1 MSNIQVQTQVLLD
14 TAEKMKSINSNMT
27 EELDEIT
34 REINNL
40 EADWKGD
47 ASSEIRSAINALK
60 PKMEQYRDVVN
71 DYAQYLINTAN
82 NWGDSES
89 AIQSKAETFK

>member
-1 MSNIQVQTQVLLD
+1 MANIQVQTQVLFD

-27 EELDEIT
+27 EKLEEIT

-47 ASSEIRSAINALK
+47 ASSEIRTAINALK
-60 PKMEQYRDVVN
+60 LKVEEYRAVV
-71 DYAQYLINTAN
+71 DSYAKHLITTARN
-82 NWGDSES
+82 YES
-89 AIQSKAETFK
+89 NETTIQSKAETFK

>member
-1 MSNIQVQTQVLLD
+1 MADIQVQTQVLID
-14 TAEKMKSINSNMT
+14 TAQKLKSINSNMT
-27 EELDEIT
+27 EKLEEIT

-60 PKMEQYRDVVN
+60 PTVETYREAIAK
-71 DYAQYLINTAN
+71 YAQHLETAAQ
-82 NWGDSES
+82 NWGQSEIT
-89 AIQSKAETFK
+89 IQTKAETFK

>member
-14 TAEKMKSINSNMT
+14 TAEKVKSINSNMT
-27 EELDEIT
+27 EKLDEIT

>member
-27 EELDEIT
+27 EKLEEMT

-40 EADWKGD
+40 EAEWKGD
-47 ASSEIRSAINALK
+47 ASSEIRAAINALK
-60 PKMEQYRDVVN
+60 PKVEEYRNVVDSYAKHLITTAQNWEQ
-71 DYAQYLINTAN
+71 
-82 NWGDSES
+82 SETT
-89 AIQSKAETFK
+89 IQSKAETFK